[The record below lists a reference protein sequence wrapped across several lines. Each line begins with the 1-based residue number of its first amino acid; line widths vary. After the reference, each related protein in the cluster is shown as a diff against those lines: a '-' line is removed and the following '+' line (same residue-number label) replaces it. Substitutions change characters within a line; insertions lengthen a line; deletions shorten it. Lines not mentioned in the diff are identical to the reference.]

1 MALNYKSYQFES
13 TGSQSVVPVN
23 CNTTSCLVRSATVYN
38 STASTLTC
46 IPRVQKDGQAQISL
60 KAFSITSGQT
70 VSLLIEPVIL
80 ENGDVFS
87 VTFGGSGLVLFVS
100 YVEST
105 AVLNATSVKELSDW
119 STTAPADGQIP
130 VWDNASGQYVPTTSG
145 ATLTDTS
152 GLPEQSSGTE
162 PWNRYMKNL
171 DALDPL
177 TDVGANVPEDVLSGT
192 PGNVNFVVENN
203 TLSPAPPQKVTF
215 EQIIQALMAGPLGD
229 MANDPNNNLSLATF
243 TGSGGLGDLDNDGA
257 VGSNDLIA
265 FLIYFGN
272 SWAGSNS
279 GIFQESIMVFEDGLA
294 TILNDTTWTTLEF
307 DSADYTVIA
316 GTQNVSVD
324 YTTNHSVE
332 FESQTSPYLLKD
344 VLNKYIELKTNTGAL
359 GLVQAELAGQRITI
373 RATIDLYDS
382 SDVALGSQGVFEWKE
397 ESFDE
402 AGVSVWVQPGV
413 LEITNDLIATECGV
427 TDGMENDSFNSIV
440 ITLQAKTSAG
450 SATMDLRTPMIT
462 LKQY

>member
-13 TGSQSVVPVN
+13 TASQSVVPVN

-38 STASTLTC
+38 ATGSDLTC
-46 IPRVQKDGQAQISL
+46 IPRVQKSGEVQLDL
-60 KAFSITSGQT
+60 KAFSVGTGQT

-80 ENGDVFS
+80 ENGDQFKVS
-87 VTFGGSGLVLFVS
+87 LGGAGLRLFVS

-145 ATLTDTS
+145 ATLADTG
-152 GLPEQSSGTE
+152 GLPEQSLGTE
-162 PWNRYMKNL
+162 PLNRYMKKL

-177 TDVGANVPEDVLSGT
+177 TDGAANLPEDVLSDT

-215 EQIIQALMAGPLGD
+215 EQIIQALMAGPLTD
-229 MANDPNNNLSLATF
+229 LANDPNNNLSLATF
-243 TGSGGLGDLDNDGA
+243 TGSGGLGDLDNNGG
-257 VGSNDLIA
+257 VGTNDLLE
-265 FLIYFGN
+265 FLTYFGT
-272 SWAGSNS
+272 SWAGANS
-279 GIFQESIMVFEDGLA
+279 GIFQESIMEFDDGVL
-294 TILNDTTWTTLEF
+294 TTLNDTTWTTLEF
-307 DSADYTVIA
+307 DSADYTVTA
-316 GTQNVSVD
+316 GTQNVTVD

-344 VLNKYIELKTNTGAL
+344 VLNKYIELRTKTGVLAYVTT
-359 GLVQAELAGQRITI
+359 ELASQRITI

-402 AGVSVWVQPGV
+402 AGISFWGQPGI
-413 LEITNDLIATECGV
+413 LEITNTLIATECGV
-427 TDGMENDSFNSIV
+427 TDGMENGSFNSIV
-440 ITLQAKTSAG
+440 ITLQAKTNSG
-450 SATMDLRTPMIT
+450 NATIDLRTPMIT
-462 LKQY
+462 LKQF